1 MDKKYQLVE
10 MNKVF
15 EFQLNTIYSLVRIK
29 DILMKGLEEWNKK
42 MLDSGHHFEEL
53 RVRDSDGSK
62 FAIGNT
68 WYRID
73 LFPNFSFYAM
83 RVSAVQLDQV
93 VDETLT
99 TFTTNVF
106 RIVNDATKD
115 DSTKTRDFE
124 RFFFHSVELGYSLK
138 VDDTIFEDSNIFKNP
153 LCIEYP
159 KMIQKEAH
167 YETTLESDFIDNLKL
182 NIVYKRDYD
191 KYDDSVCTKISSL
204 YKGSVLKKRFPVN
217 EQIYL
222 VEDVSKELLARAAM
236 LKKEIEMKLNGK

>member
-1 MDKKYQLVE
+1 
-10 MNKVF
+10 
-15 EFQLNTIYSLVRIK
+15 
-29 DILMKGLEEWNKK
+29 
-42 MLDSGHHFEEL
+42 
-53 RVRDSDGSK
+53 
-62 FAIGNT
+62 
-68 WYRID
+68 
-73 LFPNFSFYAM
+73 M
-83 RVSAVQLDQV
+83 RVSIIQLDKTA
-93 VDETLT
+93 DESLTNLITTL
-99 TFTTNVF
+99 F

-115 DSTKTRDFE
+115 DSTKTGDFE

-236 LKKEIEMKLNGK
+236 LKKELEMKLNVK

>member
-1 MDKKYQLVE
+1 MDKKYQLEE
-10 MNKVF
+10 MAKVF

-29 DILMKGLEEWNKK
+29 NWLMNGLEEWNKK

-53 RVRDSDGSK
+53 PMRNSDDEK
-62 FAIGNT
+62 FSIANT

-73 LFPNFSFYAM
+73 LLPNFPFYAM
-83 RVSAVQLDQV
+83 RVSIIQLDKTA
-93 VDETLT
+93 DESLTNLITTL
-99 TFTTNVF
+99 F

-115 DSTKTRDFE
+115 DSTKTGDFE
-124 RFFFHSVELGYSLK
+124 RFFFHSVELSYSLK
-138 VDDTIFEDSNIFKNP
+138 VDDTIFENSNIFKNL

-167 YETTLESDFIDNLKL
+167 YETALESDFIDNLNL

-191 KYDDSVCTKISSL
+191 KYNDSICTKIASI
-204 YKGSVLKKRFPVN
+204 YKGYAPKKRFPIN

-222 VEDVSKELLARAAM
+222 VEDVTKELLARATM
-236 LKKEIEMKLNGK
+236 LKKEIEIKLNGR

>member
-1 MDKKYQLVE
+1 
-10 MNKVF
+10 MN
-15 EFQLNTIYSLVRIK
+15 S
-29 DILMKGLEEWNKK
+29 LEEWNKT
-42 MLDSGHHFEEL
+42 MLDSEHHFKEL
-53 RVRDSDGSK
+53 PMRNSDDRK
-62 FAIGNT
+62 FSIANT

-73 LFPNFSFYAM
+73 LLPNFPFYAM
-83 RVSAVQLDQV
+83 RVSAVQIDQV

-99 TFTTNVF
+99 SFITNIF

-115 DSTKTRDFE
+115 DSTKTGDFE

-138 VDDTIFEDSNIFKNP
+138 VDDTIFEDTNIFKNP
-153 LCIEYP
+153 LCVEYP

-182 NIVYKRDYD
+182 NIVYKRGYD

-222 VEDVSKELLARAAM
+222 VEDVTKELLARGAM
-236 LKKEIEMKLNGK
+236 LKKELEMKLNDK